1 MEEEEE
7 EAPTV
12 KALIKVIPVQQG
24 KWRNGSGLGWG
35 FTKSLHLQ
43 SVTAI
48 ATANE

>member
-1 MEEEEE
+1 MDEEE
-7 EAPTV
+7 EAPIV
-12 KALIKVIPVQQG
+12 KALIKVIPVQQR
-24 KWRNGSGLGWG
+24 KRRNGSGLGSG

>member
-1 MEEEEE
+1 MGEEE
-7 EAPTV
+7 EAPMV
-12 KALIKVIPVQQG
+12 KALIKVIPVQQR
-24 KWRNGSGLGWG
+24 KRRNGSGLGSG